1 MSDQELE
8 RRARRLVA
16 WYPRSWR
23 ERYGDEFEQLLI
35 DEMRERP
42 RSIRRGWDV
51 AGHGVWARLVQ
62 AGVVGRGF
70 APPLQAWIALRGLA
84 LACAAF
90 AVVGTGMWAQLT
102 VDWQW
107 SAPSA
112 DGARVGMWM
121 MSGALSGLA
130 ALLVLALLL
139 VGWSAATAVLRGR
152 VEVARTTLLVSVVCG
167 VAFCAGCHHFGAGWP
182 GAGGHPWA
190 GRGLVPGA
198 VARPTWAATLWISTY
213 WAHPGALRS
222 FPTREVIWMVASP
235 LLLATWI
242 AGALHTVRRLV
253 LSMAALRCLTVLG
266 VAGVALAAL
275 FVVGAA
281 GWVLSGTSGPDGL
294 FDVGVID
301 DLGLL
306 LLTIAFGAA
315 GRSARRAVALT
326 LTAS

>member
-1 MSDQELE
+1 VSERDLE

-23 ERYGDEFEQLLI
+23 QRFGEEFEQLLI

-84 LACAAF
+84 LVCAAF

-112 DGARVGMWM
+112 DGARAGMWM
-121 MSGALSGLA
+121 MSGALSGLG
-130 ALLVLALLL
+130 ALLVLALVL

-152 VEVARTTLLVSVVCG
+152 LAVAPTSLTLSVVCG
-167 VAFCAGCHHFGAGWP
+167 VTFCVGCHHFGAGWP
-182 GAGGHPWA
+182 GTGGHPWA

-198 VARPTWAATLWISTY
+198 VARPTWAATLWISAY

-222 FPTREVIWMVASP
+222 FPTSEVVWMAASP
-235 LLLATWI
+235 LLLAAWI
-242 AGALHTVRRLV
+242 AGALRTVRPLV
-253 LSMAALRCLTVLG
+253 LSMAALRCLAALG

-275 FVVGAA
+275 FVAGAA
-281 GWVLSGTSGPDGL
+281 SWVLSGTSGPHGL

-306 LLTIAFGAA
+306 LLTIALGAA
-315 GRSARRAVALT
+315 GHTAQRAVALT
-326 LTAS
+326 LTPS